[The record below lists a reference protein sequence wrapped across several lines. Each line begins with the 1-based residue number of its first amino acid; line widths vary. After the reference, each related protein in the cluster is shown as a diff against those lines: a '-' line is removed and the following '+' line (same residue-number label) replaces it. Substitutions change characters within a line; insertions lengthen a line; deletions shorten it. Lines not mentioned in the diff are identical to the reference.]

1 MLYSQVSMLKPMCST
16 LAFTRAFNGLYGT
29 LAMCM
34 ANREPINA
42 PNLFTRVFWMNP
54 LTYLNWG
61 YVGDRLIS
69 KVPKITPMGKKDLE
83 IKSPVDVSEIEIQ
96 YDQYISIKKSGK
108 PNKLLFVLAL
118 LILFSGGFIAH
129 DILKESECMFVD
141 DYDDSNSLG
150 CGGVIVGV
158 GDFVLVPTLILLSIP
173 LIIWERQL
181 TKSRYAARHRLK
193 TLAKLSQFPSDLA
206 DLKNGR
212 EERILSHVESM
223 LNQNDENI

>member
-1 MLYSQVSMLKPMCST
+1 
-16 LAFTRAFNGLYGT
+16 
-29 LAMCM
+29 MCM
-34 ANREPINA
+34 AHREPINA

-108 PNKLLFVLAL
+108 PNNLLFVLAL

-158 GDFVLVPTLILLSIP
+158 GGFVLVPTLILLSIP

-212 EERILSHVESM
+212 EECVLSHVESI
-223 LNQNDENI
+223 LNQNDKNI